1 MDKTTPHPLFKLA
14 TELGP
19 LVVFF
24 IANAKFHLFVATGAF
39 MVAVVAAMIASY
51 VVTRHVPVMALVTGI
66 VVIVFGTLTLVLHDE
81 TFIKVK
87 PTIIYGLFA
96 GVLDGGRFFV
106 RSYLANLF

>member
-1 MDKTTPHPLFKLA
+1 MDKTAPHPLVKLT

-24 IANAKFHLFVATGAF
+24 IANAKFQLFVARGAF
-39 MVAVVAAMIASY
+39 MGAVVAAMIASY

-87 PTIIYGLFA
+87 PTIIYSLFA
-96 GVLDGGRFFV
+96 AVL
-106 RSYLANLF
+106 